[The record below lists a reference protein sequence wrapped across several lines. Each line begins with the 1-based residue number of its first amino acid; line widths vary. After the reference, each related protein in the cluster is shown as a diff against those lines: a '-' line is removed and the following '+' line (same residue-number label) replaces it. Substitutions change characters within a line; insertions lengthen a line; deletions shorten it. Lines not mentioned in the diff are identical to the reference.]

1 MLYAVFVIRC
11 ADGGE
16 SKRLIKTLQI
26 LLGTYAYRVARMLRF
41 GAGNTLSE
49 QLLAGARGACLGR
62 RQYAAQRHFR
72 VLGARRQAAQVGRQ
86 LALAIDH
93 APAQQMHGVLIVAIQ
108 VRVEALLF
116 QHKHALAQGQ
126 YLVERVGA
134 EFFEGEP
141 LPVDHACSEK
151 SAKEHHFKGAR
162 EKKPYCGAGS
172 TVLMA
177 IRWLAATDSSLCQ
190 VSSDDGQG
198 DVDIAARG
206 VRVRA
211 HDVGGGDQRFG
222 GGALHAWQ
230 RDFQFHFDAEA
241 GFDGADADMAFDSQ
255 VGWHGDLVAATD
267 EFDGADEAGRVA
279 GGEQLFR
286 VGADGAVAAQFFR
299 RGQFHVQHIVGRD
312 GAAFAATGG
321 SCLGAV
327 QDLFDRHDGFL
338 WFI

>member
-16 SKRLIKTLQI
+16 SKRLIKAFQI
-26 LLGTYAYRVARMLRF
+26 PLGADADRVARVLRF
-41 GAGNTLSE
+41 GARDAFGQ
-49 QLLAGARGACLGR
+49 QLLAGARGACLGC

-177 IRWLAATDSSLCQ
+177 IRWLAAPDRTVASDSDLWPRSATVLKHGEHRRPQSATHSSLAQ
-190 VSSDDGQG
+190 ASTT
-198 DVDIAARG
+198 
-206 VRVRA
+206 
-211 HDVGGGDQRFG
+211 HRF
-222 GGALHAWQ
+222 
-230 RDFQFHFDAEA
+230 
-241 GFDGADADMAFDSQ
+241 SN
-255 VGWHGDLVAATD
+255 
-267 EFDGADEAGRVA
+267 
-279 GGEQLFR
+279 
-286 VGADGAVAAQFFR
+286 
-299 RGQFHVQHIVGRD
+299 
-312 GAAFAATGG
+312 
-321 SCLGAV
+321 
-327 QDLFDRHDGFL
+327 
-338 WFI
+338 